1 MPFFLALII
10 GAAAGLGIAT
20 SQFKLSNPQ
29 HLVIAGA
36 GGAVAGVLANALLGG
51 LLAAIMATIGQI
63 ALIAVA
69 GGGVVYGAKQL
80 GLFNSA
86 KV

>member
-10 GAAAGLGIAT
+10 GAAAGIGVAM
-20 SQFKLSNPQ
+20 SQFKLSLPQ
-29 HLVIAGA
+29 HLVIAGVA
-36 GGAVAGVLANALLGG
+36 GAIAGVLANALLGG

-69 GGGVVYGAKQL
+69 GAGVVYGAKQL
-80 GLFNSA
+80 GLFNTT